1 MDELDAHNPRE
12 KTHLTSQNTNV
23 TISQD
28 LNAKK
33 RLSGAKILV
42 IAWISIL
49 IVIPICGFLLA
60 VLIIALNPE
69 RNVVSP
75 TPVQNLSEK
84 TDSVDTLLEEE
95 YVSTKYGFTIKYPDP
110 ELIVEEYD
118 FFSETKKYF
127 DLCFYGISAC
137 PSFEL
142 PEYAIRFRDKEGPN
156 RFDVLIY
163 TSSVEEYF
171 GGKEN
176 DGFTYKVDS
185 EGFDN
190 RYFSSQDLENIENS
204 IRFIPKEKPKICL
217 WKGSYLS
224 FSLDELNEIEKE
236 RAEDLR
242 SYLSMDEISS
252 EEVIK
257 NIRSELVSHAGWRY
271 NEGVCE
277 KVENYTWGS
286 RNWGDPVPPFK
297 TQQECMQVCE
307 D

>member
-1 MDELDAHNPRE
+1 MDELDAHNSRE
-12 KTHLTSQNTNV
+12 KTHLTSQSTNI

-33 RLSGAKILV
+33 RLSGAKVLV
-42 IAWISIL
+42 FAWSSIL

-75 TPVQNLSEK
+75 TPVQNLSKK
-84 TDSVDTLLEEE
+84 TDGVDALLEEE
-95 YVSTKYGFTIKYPDP
+95 YVSTKYGFTIKYPDS
-110 ELIVEEYD
+110 ELLVEEYD
-118 FFSETKKYF
+118 LFSETKKFF

-142 PEYAIRFRDKEGPN
+142 PEYAIRFRDKEGSI

-163 TSSVEEYF
+163 TSSVAEYF

-185 EGFDN
+185 ERFDD
-190 RYFSSQDLENIENS
+190 RYFSSQDLENS
-204 IRFIPKEKPKICL
+204 IRFIPKDKHKTCL

-224 FSLDELNEIEKE
+224 FSLDELNEIEKT
-236 RAEDLR
+236 EDPHSHLG
-242 SYLSMDEISS
+242 MDEISS
-252 EEVIK
+252 KEVIK
-257 NIRSELVSHAGWRY
+257 NLRGELVSHAGWRY
-271 NEGVCE
+271 NEGVCD
-277 KVENYTWGS
+277 KVEDYTWGS
-286 RNWGDPVPPFK
+286 RNWGDPDPPFK